1 MVLEKLNDWPSPKT
15 TKHLLIFSIILTIIV
30 YPIMAYFFILSK
42 YPVGFIESQLSF
54 SGSVL
59 KGHYKITNINY
70 YRIMQILDY
79 AYMVSYGTF
88 AFSLALII
96 SRKFEDASFWSNSG
110 HLIAIIGIL
119 AACCDAIENA
129 FILAMLTDPSGFPD
143 GWAITHSCFALV
155 KYILLFACI
164 GWVIVVAITLLIKK
178 RST

>member
-1 MVLEKLNDWPSPKT
+1 MILEKLNEWPSPKI

-79 AYMVSYGTF
+79 AYMISYGTF
-88 AFSLALII
+88 SFSLALII
-96 SRKFEDASFWSNSG
+96 SRKFENGSFWSNSG
-110 HLIAIIGIL
+110 HLISILGIF

-143 GWAITHSCFALV
+143 IWAITHSCFALV
-155 KYILLFACI
+155 KYILLFTCI
-164 GWVIVVAITLLIKK
+164 GWAIVAAITLLIKK
-178 RST
+178 RSS